1 MNTLP
6 TPLINK
12 AQLCVRNG
20 IYTGR
25 RVIKGKI
32 RCRRTAVASFSS
44 DSSKSSL
51 TVEEAGRRAFDCSN
65 ADSGRKQRLER
76 LLSAVDHVDDST
88 GGNPKS
94 SGSNLATLLAHAG
107 IESRGTE
114 NFPMAPPLHTATTY
128 TRPPDGIYKE
138 R

>member
-1 MNTLP
+1 MFVV
-6 TPLINK
+6 NK
-12 AQLCVRNG
+12 ARLCVRHG
-20 IYTGR
+20 IYSTQR
-25 RVIKGKI
+25 TIKGKI
-32 RCRRTAVASFSS
+32 RCRRTALASFSS

-51 TVEEAGRRAFDCSN
+51 TVEEAGRRAFDRSN
-65 ADSGRKQRLER
+65 AGSARNERLER
-76 LLSAVDHVDDST
+76 LLNVVDHIDESN
-88 GGNPKS
+88 GGATRS
-94 SGSNLATLLAHAG
+94 SGGNLATLLAHAG